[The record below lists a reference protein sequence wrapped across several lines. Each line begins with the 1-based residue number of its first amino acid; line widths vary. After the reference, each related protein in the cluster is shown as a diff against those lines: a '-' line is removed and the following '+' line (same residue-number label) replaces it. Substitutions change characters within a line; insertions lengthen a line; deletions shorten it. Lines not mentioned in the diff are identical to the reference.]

1 MNFVKLGEQ
10 YINLDTIS
18 SITPKNGL
26 GYIAWIVGGSSMEIS
41 EEQMATIKT
50 VLKQKDAINEINAFA
65 SRNPS
70 KEEIFERLKKTTAKG
85 KRFIT
90 NHKGADHEQ
99 LQRFHIL
106 RTA

>member
-10 YINLDTIS
+10 YINLDAIS

-26 GYIAWIVGGSSMEIS
+26 GYIAWIIGGSSMEIS

-70 KEEIFERLKKTTAKG
+70 KEEIFERLENYLYRRKTIHNKP
-85 KRFIT
+85 
-90 NHKGADHEQ
+90 
-99 LQRFHIL
+99 QRS
-106 RTA
+106 RP

>member
-26 GYIAWIVGGSSMEIS
+26 GYIAWIIGGSSMEIS

-70 KEEIFERLKKTTAKG
+70 KEEILERIKNSYRRKT
-85 KRFIT
+85 IH
-90 NHKGADHEQ
+90 HKP
-99 LQRFHIL
+99 QRN
-106 RTA
+106 RP